1 MYVMA
6 GMNQIR
12 QIKQQAFEF
21 VAKQN
26 MTIPEYF
33 WKNIR
38 HNQEL
43 QDKVDAKFAELIVSE
58 CITLMDE
65 KIEEFDDLAAAGDD
79 EFIARSVGA
88 YQIKELI
95 EDHFGVK

>member
-1 MYVMA
+1 
-6 GMNQIR
+6 MNDR
-12 QIKQQAFEF
+12 IKELANQMFSMEQFEYAEEF
-21 VAKQN
+21 LGDEF
-26 MTIPEYF
+26 ME
-33 WKNIR
+33 
-38 HNQEL
+38 
-43 QDKVDAKFAELIVSE
+43 KFAELIIQE

-95 EDHFGVK
+95 EDHFGIEE